1 MSLLKF
7 KRPTLLEKIE
17 AKGEA
22 TELDKKKLLL
32 RKKSLKVKVEEK
44 VTKKKK

>member
-1 MSLLKF
+1 MSLRKF

-17 AKGEA
+17 AKAEA
-22 TELDKKKLLL
+22 EELNRKKELL

>member
-17 AKGEA
+17 AKAEA
-22 TELDKKKLLL
+22 VELDKKKLLL